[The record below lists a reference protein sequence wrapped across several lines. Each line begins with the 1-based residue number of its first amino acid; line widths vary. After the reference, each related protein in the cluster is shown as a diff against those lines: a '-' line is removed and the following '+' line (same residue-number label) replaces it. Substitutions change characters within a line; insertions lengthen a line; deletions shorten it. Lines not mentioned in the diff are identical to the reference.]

1 MLSVCD
7 TCQGLQKHPKA
18 LESSQ
23 DTDNDTLELVNT
35 SLPNLRTSATNCKAC
50 TLLVNGI
57 LLHHGR
63 FSGIEE
69 ERIRI
74 RAESFASIG
83 RANQD
88 HLSVEVRWKEQFT
101 HNYDREDD
109 QHEHV
114 GYPDLK
120 LEYFTDGGKL
130 CKFNAT
136 YYVAR
141 EVASSAEQE

>member
-1 MLSVCD
+1 MVSICE
-7 TCQGLQKHPKA
+7 TCQDLQKHPKA
-18 LESSQ
+18 LETPQ
-23 DTDNDTLELVNT
+23 AIDHDTLQLVNT
-35 SLPNLRTSATNCKAC
+35 SLPTLRTSATNCKAC
-50 TLLVNGI
+50 ALLLNGI

-63 FSGIEE
+63 FAGIEE
-69 ERIRI
+69 KIIRI

-88 HLSVEVRWKEQFT
+88 HLSVEVRWKEQGT
-101 HNYDREDD
+101 HNYDYGDD
-109 QHEHV
+109 QHEHI

-130 CKFNAT
+130 CKFNAMN
-136 YYVAR
+136 YVAW

>member
-1 MLSVCD
+1 MDSGCD

-18 LESSQ
+18 LETSQ
-23 DTDNDTLELVNT
+23 DTDNHTLQLVNT

-50 TLLVNGI
+50 ALLLNGI
-57 LLHHGR
+57 LLHHRR

-74 RAESFASIG
+74 RAESLASIG
-83 RANQD
+83 RTNQD
-88 HLSVEVRWKEQFT
+88 HLSVEIRWKEQDA
-101 HNYDREDD
+101 HNDDCEDD
-109 QHEHV
+109 QQEHV

-130 CKFNAT
+130 YLNCSLHRR
-136 YYVAR
+136 YVP
-141 EVASSAEQE
+141 V